1 MTAGVAT
8 WLLLLQ
14 KYYQGHLNDLDE
26 ACWDELLRALEAE
39 DACGSAQIAEGLRL
53 MTQADAAAR
62 RDMGFEMNRLFVG
75 PDAPKAP
82 PYESCCRNA
91 ERVLMQGETMRVRDF
106 YRKAGVEIAHKNAQ
120 PDDFIAFELEFLLR
134 LMVEGTAEGTEESQQ
149 LARDFLREHLLVWHA
164 AHLREIREH
173 TAHPICLGMALIL
186 EGVME
191 TLRANIA

>member
-1 MTAGVAT
+1 
-8 WLLLLQ
+8 
-14 KYYQGHLNDLDE
+14 
-26 ACWDELLRALEAE
+26 
-39 DACGSAQIAEGLRL
+39 
-53 MTQADAAAR
+53 
-62 RDMGFEMNRLFVG
+62 
-75 PDAPKAP
+75 
-82 PYESCCRNA
+82 
-91 ERVLMQGETMRVRDF
+91 MQGETMRVRDF

-134 LMVEGTAEGTEESQQ
+134 LLAEETEESQQ